1 MYLMGRECELGFRPM
16 PSKPTDFAFRL
27 NGTFIP
33 EINVQ
38 RDQAGELQIAVRD
51 PEVGWF
57 AIDDSPDYILQYRD
71 ETAWQLLSLEL
82 CRASQDK
89 GWNRTTP
96 QELIGILWFSGVIR

>member
-1 MYLMGRECELGFRPM
+1 MPPRP
-16 PSKPTDFAFRL
+16 DFCFRL
-27 NGTFIP
+27 NNTFIP

-57 AIDDSPDYILQYRD
+57 AIDDRPDFVLEYRD
-71 ETAWQLLSLEL
+71 ETAWQLLPLDL
-82 CRASQDK
+82 RRASTDK

-96 QELIGILWFSGVIR
+96 RELIGILWVVGVLK

>member
-1 MYLMGRECELGFRPM
+1 MGGKANWSFDQCHQDRPT
-16 PSKPTDFAFRL
+16 SAFRL
-27 NGTFIP
+27 NNTFIP

-57 AIDDSPDYILQYRD
+57 AIDDSPDFILEYRD
-71 ETAWQLLSLEL
+71 ETAWQLLPLEL
-82 CRASQDK
+82 RRASVDK

-96 QELIGILWFSGVIR
+96 QELIGVLWVAGVIK

>member
-1 MYLMGRECELGFRPM
+1 M
-16 PSKPTDFAFRL
+16 PAKQTDFAFRL
-27 NGTFIP
+27 NGTFMP

-38 RDQAGELQIAVRD
+38 RDSAGELQLAVRD

-57 AIDDSPDYILQYRD
+57 TIDDSPDYILQYRD
-71 ETAWQLLSLEL
+71 ETAWQLLPLEH

-96 QELIGILWFSGVIR
+96 LELIGILWNAGVLK